1 MLGENVK
8 IARKEKGWSQRE
20 LAEHIDSDASY
31 INRIETGKI
40 NPSIAS
46 LERIANVL
54 ECSLDQLVKGKNE
67 NEEIHIRDK
76 NLSERIRL
84 IDSLEEEDRKAVTH
98 IIDAL
103 LTKKKIR
110 ELLNGEGGQKAAQ
123 FIQ

>member
-1 MLGENVK
+1 MLGKNVK